1 MTADVLVILPT
12 YNEKD
17 NLETAVAGVRKAGYD
32 VLVVDDNSP
41 DGTGQIAD
49 GLGEADPGV
58 TVLHRSGKLGLGSA
72 YVEAFKLGLGRD
84 YALLVEM
91 DADGSHRVEHLPAI
105 IAASRA
111 NGGIGLGSRYCA
123 GGAVRGWGW
132 HRRFLSWGANVYC
145 RALLGLDVNDCTS
158 GFRCYTRAVLEAIGL
173 ERVISDGYSFQIEMI
188 YLAARRG
195 FKVTEVPIL
204 FEDRLAGASKVT
216 RGEIVTDFL
225 SVIKMRLRH
234 GG

>member
-1 MTADVLVILPT
+1 MNGVLVILPT
-12 YNEKD
+12 YNEKE
-17 NLETAVAGVRKAGYD
+17 NLETVAGGVRRLGLEI
-32 VLVVDDNSP
+32 LVVDDNSP

-49 GLGEADPGV
+49 RMAAADAGV

-72 YVEAFKLGLGRD
+72 YVEAFGIGLERG
-84 YALLVEM
+84 YQLLVEM

-105 IAASRA
+105 IAAARA

-123 GGAVRGWGW
+123 GGAVSGWGW
-132 HRRFLSWGANVYC
+132 PRRFLSWGANVYC

-158 GFRCYTRAVLEAIGL
+158 GFRCYTRSVLEAIGL

-188 YLAARRG
+188 YLAARKG

-204 FEDRLAGASKVT
+204 FEDRRAGASKVT

-234 GG
+234 GR